1 MRVVK
6 RLKKSVFY
14 QQSSFVYFEI
24 MVSNKFIMRYFL
36 QSKSGL
42 KRKVFLLLFVCLA
55 QIAVF
60 AQTSDDKKAL
70 RVMTFN
76 IRYNEPRD
84 GVNAWT
90 NRKTKVADVIR
101 FHKADLVGV
110 QEAQYNQLQDLEKLL
125 PGFAWCG
132 VGRDGGNKGEFSAV
146 LYRKSRFKLL
156 ETNTFWLS
164 ETPEKAGSKGWD
176 ADYPRIVTWAKFQDK
191 ISKKTFY
198 HFNTH
203 FDHIGARARTESS
216 RFLLAQIPKIAARS
230 PFVVTGDFNAKEDTN
245 VYQILTGK
253 AEAGAFKLI
262 DARYVSKNGHF
273 GGNSTFNE
281 FKELIP
287 AMKIDYIFVG
297 DAAKVLE
304 HGILSDR
311 WDGLWASDHLPV
323 LAEIVFA
330 GN

>member
-1 MRVVK
+1 MR
-6 RLKKSVFY
+6 KSVFY

-24 MVSNKFIMRYFL
+24 IVSNEFIMRSIFQPKPVL
-36 QSKSGL
+36 T
-42 KRKVFLLLFVCLA
+42 RKIFLLLFVFLS

-60 AQTSDDKKAL
+60 AQTSADRNAL

-84 GVNAWT
+84 GVNAWA
-90 NRKTKVADVIR
+90 NRKTKVSDVIR

-110 QEAQYNQLQDLEKLL
+110 QEALYNQLQDLEKLL
-125 PGFAWCG
+125 PDFAWCG
-132 VGRDGGNKGEFSAV
+132 IGRNGENKGEFSAI

-164 ETPEKAGSKGWD
+164 ETPEKTGSKGWD
-176 ADYPRIVTWAKFQDK
+176 ADFPRIVTWAKFQDRNTK
-191 ISKKTFY
+191 RTFY
-198 HFNTH
+198 QFNTH
-203 FDHIGARARTESS
+203 FDHIGKQARTESAK
-216 RFLLAQIPKIAARS
+216 LLLTQIPKIAAKS

-245 VYQILTGK
+245 IYKILTGK
-253 AEAGAFKLI
+253 EEAANFKLI

-281 FKELIP
+281 FKELVP

-297 DAAKVLE
+297 ETAKVLE

-323 LAEIVFA
+323 LAEIVFDEKSKK
-330 GN
+330 